1 MSGDVFFVSLGLAL
15 LEHNLIAVLGNLNMD
30 HRHLTDG
37 RLMDHL
43 LKVILR
49 KDIRV
54 RAIRVG
60 DIRLKDLPLRAR
72 RLMDHR
78 QIMVF
83 KIATVYKVEIVADAV
98 TDRIAGGLGRK
109 QNVLKFITGSNF
121 DPVFYFWSLTL
132 RS

>member
-1 MSGDVFFVSLGLAL
+1 
-15 LEHNLIAVLGNLNMD
+15 
-30 HRHLTDG
+30 
-37 RLMDHL
+37 MDHL

-78 QIMVF
+78 QITVF

-121 DPVFYFWSLTL
+121 DPVFCF
-132 RS
+132 

>member
-1 MSGDVFFVSLGLAL
+1 
-15 LEHNLIAVLGNLNMD
+15 MD

-83 KIATVYKVEIVADAV
+83 KIATVYKVAIVADAV
-98 TDRIAGGLGRK
+98 TDRIAGGHGRK

-121 DPVFYFWSLTL
+121 DPVFYFWSLTF